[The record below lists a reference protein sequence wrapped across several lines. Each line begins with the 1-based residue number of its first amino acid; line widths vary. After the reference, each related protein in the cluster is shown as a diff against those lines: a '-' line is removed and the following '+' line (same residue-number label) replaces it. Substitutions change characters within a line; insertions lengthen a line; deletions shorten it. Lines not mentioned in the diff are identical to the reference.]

1 MNIDY
6 NKVSQINSAI
16 DKLLA
21 RMKEIDDTCSRLS
34 SSSSYR
40 YMSEEQRRGLADYTK
55 SLQKERACLF
65 EVYLKDVEE
74 LHACFN
80 IN

>member
-1 MNIDY
+1 MSIDY

-16 DKLLA
+16 DKLIT
-21 RMKEIDDTCSRLS
+21 RMKEIDAIYSRLS
-34 SSSSYR
+34 SYH
-40 YMSEEQRRGLADYTK
+40 YMPEKLRRGLADYTE

-80 IN
+80 IGGN